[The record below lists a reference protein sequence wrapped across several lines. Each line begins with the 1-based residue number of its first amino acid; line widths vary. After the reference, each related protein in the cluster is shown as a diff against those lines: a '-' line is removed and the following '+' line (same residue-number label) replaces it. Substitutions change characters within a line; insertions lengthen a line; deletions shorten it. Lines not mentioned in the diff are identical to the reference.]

1 MVIKE
6 ILDIYNQDSNINQ
19 LKNRKFKN
27 KNKNLKKKSCINNN
41 IQILLIVQIIVNN
54 QIRLNNN
61 QFLLIKIKT
70 NC

>member
-27 KNKNLKKKSCINNN
+27 KNKKLKKKSCINNN